1 MIFKVLSFGCSASLI
16 LSNSITFL
24 LHLYFPCLPPFIG
37 SFFRGCEQFPNPLY
51 SLGILLLEVI
61 ADYYFI
67 VNGIFIAYFICLLG
81 VVLMMR
87 YLQIMNG

>member
-1 MIFKVLSFGCSASLI
+1 MIFKVLSFGCLASLI

-24 LHLYFPCLPPFIG
+24 LHIYFPCLPPFIG
-37 SFFRGCEQFPNPLY
+37 SFFRGCEQFPNH
-51 SLGILLLEVI
+51 SLGIPLLEVI

-87 YLQIMNG
+87 YLEIMSG